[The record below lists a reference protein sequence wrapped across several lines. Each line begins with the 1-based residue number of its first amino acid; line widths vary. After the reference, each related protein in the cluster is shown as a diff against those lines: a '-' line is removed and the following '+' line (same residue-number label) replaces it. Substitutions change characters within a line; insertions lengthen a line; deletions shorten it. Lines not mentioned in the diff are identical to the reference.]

1 MPDPDLVIRTSGERR
16 VSNFLLW
23 QSAYAEFLFPEVLW
37 PDFSQAHFEGALA
50 DFGQRER
57 RFGAR
62 PG

>member
-1 MPDPDLVIRTSGERR
+1 
-16 VSNFLLW
+16 LW

-37 PDFSQAHFEGALA
+37 PDFSQAHFDSAIA
-50 DFGQRER
+50 DFLQRER